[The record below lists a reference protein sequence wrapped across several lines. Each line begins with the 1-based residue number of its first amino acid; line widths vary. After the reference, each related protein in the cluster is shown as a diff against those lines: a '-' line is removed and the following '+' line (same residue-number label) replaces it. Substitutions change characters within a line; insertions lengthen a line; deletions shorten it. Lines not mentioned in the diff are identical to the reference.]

1 MPRKIR
7 VLQIV
12 TRLVVRGVPRHVLDL
27 ATHLD
32 RDRFEVEVLAG
43 RGEPNEG
50 SLWEE
55 AWDRGVVTHKVEA
68 LQRAVNPITDLRA
81 YRAIFKR
88 IRKGRYDVVHTHISK
103 AGVIGR
109 LAASRVGGA
118 AIVHTYHGNI
128 EELER
133 KTLVSRAYLKF
144 EQLAADVSDALIAVS
159 GDVMTKTCGMGI
171 GAREQFRVIPN
182 GIDLAEFDPTR
193 DWGRP
198 DGLSGKP
205 IIGMIGSLTPEKG
218 VDVLLEAMPA
228 VVKQIPTVQ
237 LSILGDGML
246 KGELQGQAERLEIAP
261 NVHFAGAVSDV
272 RSWLAAFDL
281 LVLAS
286 RREGMGR
293 VLMEAMAMGVPVIG
307 TRVGG
312 IPEVIEDGVN
322 GRLVDSEDSPALSAT
337 ILELLSD
344 PETCQGQI
352 REGMRSIREFGIERV
367 GGEIGK
373 VYEQLI
379 DRESGESQP

>member
-43 RGEPNEG
+43 RGEPDEG

-55 AWDRGVVTHKVEA
+55 ARDRGVVTHRVEA

-81 YRAIFKR
+81 YRAIFKH
-88 IRKGRYDVVHTHISK
+88 IRKGGYDVVHTHISK

-109 LAASRVGGA
+109 LAASRAGGA
-118 AIVHTYHGNI
+118 TIVHTYHGNI
-128 EELER
+128 EELDR

-144 EQLAADVSDALIAVS
+144 EQLAANVSDALIAVS
-159 GDVMTKTCGMGI
+159 DDVMTKTCGMGI
-171 GAREQFRVIPN
+171 GVREQFRVIPN

-193 DWGRP
+193 DWERP
-198 DGLSGKP
+198 DGLSGEP

-228 VVKQIPTVQ
+228 VVKQIPRVK
-237 LSILGDGML
+237 LFIVGEGML
-246 KGELQGQAERLEIAP
+246 KAELRTQAEGLGITP
-261 NVHFAGAVSDV
+261 NVLFEGAVADV
-272 RSWLAAFDL
+272 RPWLAVFDL

-307 TRVGG
+307 TKVGG
-312 IPEVIEDGVN
+312 IPEVIEHGVN
-322 GRLVDSEDSPALSAT
+322 GKLVDSEDSSALTAT
-337 ILELLSD
+337 ILGLLSD
-344 PETCQGQI
+344 PETCRGQI
-352 REGMRSIREFGIERV
+352 KEGRRSVREFGIDRV

-379 DRESGESQP
+379 DRESGASQP